1 MITSETVKNPT
12 EENIE
17 HLNTYNAKLSTSG
30 HSR

>member
-1 MITSETVKNPT
+1 MITFEIVKNPT

-17 HLNTYNAKLSTSG
+17 RLNTYNAKLSTSE